1 MKYSVFTVIM
11 PDHSIAD
18 VAKKLR
24 EWGYDGVE
32 WRVHDQCHIPPKEI
46 VGRAKEV
53 HRISADNRLEICNL
67 ATYLHVKEG
76 ELIKRVMEGA
86 QIMGAPACRVGV
98 PPYNRARN
106 YNEIFAETL
115 ADLAAIEKLSE
126 KYGVKALIEIH
137 FGNIAPSAGLA
148 HRLVSNFNPKYI
160 GVIFDPG
167 NMIYEGM
174 ENWRLSLELLGPW
187 LAHVH
192 VKNTSWDIAETMPD
206 GRTRWQPSA
215 ATLQGGIVDWGE
227 VIQDLLAVGY
237 KGYLSSEDFSRGEST
252 EDKVRNGLR
261 YLKGLEA
268 AASKKQ

>member
-53 HRISADNRLEICNL
+53 HRISADNNLEICNL
-67 ATYLHVKEG
+67 ATYLHVKEV
-76 ELIKRVMEGA
+76 ELITRVMEGA

-106 YNEIFAETL
+106 YNDIFSETL

-137 FGNIAPSAGLA
+137 FGNITPSAGLA
-148 HRLVSNFNPKYI
+148 HRLVSNVNPKYV

-174 ENWRLSLELLGPW
+174 ENWRLGMELLGPW

-192 VKNTSWDIAETMPD
+192 VKNTSWDIAETLPD

-215 ATLQGGIVDWGE
+215 ATLTGGIVDWSE
-227 VIQDLLAVGY
+227 VMQDLKAVGY

-252 EDKVRNGLR
+252 EDKIRNGLR
-261 YLKGLEA
+261 YLKALETA
-268 AASKKQ
+268 GPKQG

>member
-11 PDHSIAD
+11 PDHSVAE
-18 VAKKLR
+18 VAKKLH

-46 VGRAKEV
+46 VGRAKEIQ
-53 HRISADNRLEICNL
+53 RISADNGLEICNL
-67 ATYLHVKEG
+67 ATYLHVKEA

-86 QIMGAPACRVGV
+86 QIMGAPSCRVGV
-98 PPYNRARN
+98 PAYNRTRS
-106 YNEIFAETL
+106 YHEIFAETL
-115 ADLAAIEKLSE
+115 IDLGVIERLAE

-137 FGNIAPSAGLA
+137 FGNITPSAALA
-148 HRLVSNFNPKYI
+148 HRLVSNFNPKYV

-174 ENWRLSLELLGPW
+174 ENWRLGLELLGPW

-192 VKNTSWDIAETMPD
+192 VKNTAWDIAETLAD
-206 GRTRWQPSA
+206 GTTKWRASE

-227 VIQDLLAVGY
+227 VIEDLKAVGY
-237 KGYLSSEDFSRGEST
+237 DRYLSSEDFSRSEPT
-252 EDKVRNGLR
+252 ETKIRNGLV
-261 YLKGLEA
+261 YLKRLEA
-268 AASKKQ
+268 QAAKK